1 MVIASFWEHSVA
13 SMQRPCHDNRV
24 PQESRAELGGL
35 SRVRGSARPI
45 SEREVVQLH
54 DVLPK
59 DSGRATDDIGKGPG
73 QGATSSLVVA
83 KARACTRAP
92 QPHSTWGGLFRRGR
106 FRKPISKST
115 KAKQPRSSQRF
126 LFLVNRRC
134 LSSPSLRAPGYLDFS
149 GSGITAPAKQVEK
162 TPGLEHGSWLHFQT
176 ERPIQLCC

>member
-1 MVIASFWEHSVA
+1 M
-13 SMQRPCHDNRV
+13 
-24 PQESRAELGGL
+24 
-35 SRVRGSARPI
+35 RGSARPI

-59 DSGRATDDIGKGPG
+59 DSGRATD
-73 QGATSSLVVA
+73 GATSSLVVA
-83 KARACTRAP
+83 KARACTRVP